1 MGNGALSG
9 CRLGKTNVNP
19 TLCVYTGRET
29 PLLGHSS
36 CCDLLWEQPL
46 LLPGMGFHRRQ
57 LTLQLI
63 VWEDRQQNGFLV
75 KKNALSAKSDLWL
88 KSSGPSWS
96 FSIVILD
103 LGPV

>member
-1 MGNGALSG
+1 MEIPHFVSIQG
-9 CRLGKTNVNP
+9 GKP
-19 TLCVYTGRET
+19 LCWVT
-29 PLLGHSS
+29 HSS

-63 VWEDRQQNGFLV
+63 VWEVHQQNGFLV
-75 KKNALSAKSDLWL
+75 KNALSAKSDLWL